1 MTFFSFI
8 KIDSPV
14 DGFLPFLAFLTLLE
28 KVPKPLISMRDPFT
42 RDEEK
47 KLRILSKVLST
58 SLLGR

>member
-1 MTFFSFI
+1 M

-28 KVPKPLISMRDPFT
+28 KVPKPLISMRDPLT

-47 KLRILSKVLST
+47 KFRILSKVLST